1 MTPPGTSTLLYRL
14 AKRITRAVPEEQLG
28 MKLRHFWLLSHLADK
43 DSVSQQEISEA
54 FMLDANNVVLLLN
67 ELESQGW
74 VERRR
79 DPADR
84 RRHVVF
90 ITDEGREAL
99 RRSECA
105 REQVE
110 DDILSMLDDEE
121 RATLRGLLIKALE
134 GQLAARPF

>member
-14 AKRITRAVPEEQLG
+14 AKKITRCVPEEQLG
-28 MKLRHFWLLSHLADK
+28 MKLRQFWLLSFLSDK
-43 DSVSQQEISEA
+43 DSVGQHEISEA

-84 RRHVVF
+84 RRHLVF
-90 ITDEGREAL
+90 ITDAGREAL
-99 RRSECA
+99 FKSEQA
-105 REQVE
+105 REEVE
-110 DDILSMLDDEE
+110 DDILSMLSPEE
-121 RATLRGLLIKALE
+121 RETLREMLIKALE
-134 GQLAARPF
+134 GQLAAKPF